1 MTASKKISLQRLSDR
16 LVFGIER
23 KHATRVPLRQQRSP
37 STRELRYGRP
47 TMICRQSLFILLCG
61 ILSCAYGQ
69 TDWPSYG
76 HDPGVMRHSPLTQ
89 INTKNVARLKE
100 AWVFHASEGLSR
112 SGSEA
117 HERGPD
123 AQTVASE
130 SVPLVIDGVMYLST
144 GYGTVVA
151 LQPET
156 GKVLW
161 TWQSSLGMPPLRG
174 ISYWPGDKQHPPQLM
189 FATGRGYLVALN
201 VKTGKLVPGFGNEG
215 AVDLKAGVS
224 QGYPKSFYLVT
235 SPGAVYKNLVIQG
248 DRFSGGNDGKGPY
261 NDIRAWDTRTGAPA
275 WTFHTV
281 PRPGE
286 PGNETWEGN
295 SWKDRIGVSVWGLMS
310 VDAERGIVYAPTEA
324 PTYDYYGGDRKGMN
338 LYSDCLLALDANTG
352 KLLWYFQTT
361 HHDIFDY
368 DLSAPPALIDV
379 VQNGKKIPAVAQVTK
394 MGLLF
399 IFDRVTGKPIFGVE
413 ERPVPKSD
421 VPGEQAWPTQ
431 PFPLKPPPLA
441 RNSFKLDEIAKV
453 TPEHQKY
460 CEELLAAD
468 GGLSGGGPYTPLGLK
483 ETIMFPG
490 AAGSANYGGV
500 SFDPQ
505 LGYIFVNEQ
514 DLSALGKMSPA
525 APGSAIPYI
534 KRSIPGQSGKSR
546 FFDPTKTMPCQQPP
560 WGQLHAINANTGDIV
575 WTVPLGVFDELEA
588 NGVPKTGAPNL
599 GGSITT
605 AGGLVFIAATNDN
618 RFRAFSSRTGEEL
631 WVTKLP
637 AGGHGHPVT
646 YQGRNGKQYV
656 VITAGGN
663 LSIAPTPHDTVVAFA
678 LP

>member
-1 MTASKKISLQRLSDR
+1 MIGRLS
-16 LVFGIER
+16 LTALLG
-23 KHATRVPLRQQRSP
+23 
-37 STRELRYGRP
+37 G
-47 TMICRQSLFILLCG
+47 LFW
-61 ILSCAYGQ
+61 SAYGQ
-69 TDWPSYG
+69 TDWPTYG
-76 HDPGVMRHSPLTQ
+76 HDPGGMRHSPLTQ
-89 INTKNVARLKE
+89 INAKNVSRLKE
-100 AWVFHASEGLSR
+100 VWTFHASAGLSH
-112 SGSEA
+112 GFGETA
-117 HERGPD
+117 EHERGPD

-130 SVPLVIDGVMYLST
+130 SVPLVIGGVLYMST

-161 TWQSSLGMPPLRG
+161 TWESNLGMPPLRG
-174 ISYWPGDKQHPPQLM
+174 ISYWPGDKQHDPQIM
-189 FATGRGYLVALN
+189 FATGRGFLVALN

-215 AVDLKAGVS
+215 AVDLKAGVTKNF
-224 QGYPKSFYLVT
+224 PKSFYLVT
-235 SPGAVYKNLVIQG
+235 SPGAVYKNVVIQG

-261 NDIRAWDTRTGAPA
+261 NDIRAWDARTGAPL

-286 PGNETWEGN
+286 PGNETWAGD
-295 SWKDRIGVSVWGLMS
+295 SWKDRIGVSVWGLMT

-361 HHDIFDY
+361 HHDIYDY

-413 ERPVPKSD
+413 ERPIPKSD
-421 VPGEQAWPTQ
+421 VPGEESWPTQ

-441 RNSFKLDEIAKV
+441 RNSFKPEEIAKV
-453 TPEHQKY
+453 TPEHQKF
-460 CEELLAAD
+460 CEDLLAAD
-468 GGLSGGGPYTPLGLK
+468 GGLVGGGPYTPIGLK
-483 ETIMFPG
+483 QTIQFPG

-514 DLSALGKMSPA
+514 DLSALGKM
-525 APGSAIPYI
+525 APSTRAGSVAYT
-534 KRSIPGQSGKSR
+534 KKAGPGQGGKSR
-546 FFDPTKTMPCQQPP
+546 FFDPTNSMPCQEPP
-560 WGQLHAINANTGDIV
+560 WGRLYAINANTGDIV
-575 WTVPLGVFDELEA
+575 WRVPLGIFDELEA
-588 NGVPKTGAPNL
+588 KGVPKTGAPNL
-599 GGSITT
+599 GGSIST
-605 AGGLVFIAATNDN
+605 AGGLVFIGATNDS
-618 RFRAFSSRTGEEL
+618 RLRAFDSRTGEEL
-631 WVTKLP
+631 WVAKLP
-637 AGGHGHPVT
+637 AGGHGHPIT
-646 YQGRNGKQYV
+646 YLGRDGRQYV

-663 LSIAPTPHDTVVAFA
+663 LSIAPTPHDSVVAFA